1 MKSFGFKN
9 FRKFENFPMIDLGGI
24 NILVGTN
31 NSGKSTF
38 IKGMILLLDNILSW
52 ERTPDFGMPFTNH
65 FRFMTESSS
74 HLYLG
79 GYEKSLNSESKGK
92 PMSFTF
98 TTGCARVK
106 LSIDEKKASKSS
118 GIQLQKELKYFEIEN
133 LETNILFHFDFN
145 SKEDGLLTICLPVNH
160 LKADIE
166 EQISNLSKRIN
177 GKSSKK
183 TPKDGSS

>member
-9 FRKFENFPMIDLGGI
+9 FRKFKNLPMMDLGGI
-24 NILVGTN
+24 NIFVGTN

-79 GYEKSLNSESKGK
+79 GYEKSLN
-92 PMSFTF
+92 
-98 TTGCARVK
+98 
-106 LSIDEKKASKSS
+106 
-118 GIQLQKELKYFEIEN
+118 
-133 LETNILFHFDFN
+133 
-145 SKEDGLLTICLPVNH
+145 
-160 LKADIE
+160 
-166 EQISNLSKRIN
+166 
-177 GKSSKK
+177 
-183 TPKDGSS
+183 

>member
-9 FRKFENFPMIDLGGI
+9 FRKFENFPMIDLGDI

-118 GIQLQKELKYFEIEN
+118 GIQLQKELK
-133 LETNILFHFDFN
+133 
-145 SKEDGLLTICLPVNH
+145 
-160 LKADIE
+160 
-166 EQISNLSKRIN
+166 
-177 GKSSKK
+177 
-183 TPKDGSS
+183 